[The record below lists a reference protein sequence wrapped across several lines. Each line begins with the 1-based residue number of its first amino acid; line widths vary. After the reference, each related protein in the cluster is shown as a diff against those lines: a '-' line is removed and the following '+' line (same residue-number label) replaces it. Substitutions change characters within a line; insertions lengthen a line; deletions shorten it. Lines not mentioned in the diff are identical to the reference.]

1 MLTYGTAADIML
13 ASYCNNRIRAI
24 IFTVVVDC
32 DCELYWFRQPRYV
45 TKRQPFCNNES
56 FEEALGGTLGFVFLQ
71 MSQRGD
77 SENDIW
83 DYKSLGKRKKQPPP
97 PAAEPKRRYTSRKST
112 KKVTSFPTKSAEIGD
127 GRTGLDTPVDRH
139 NSPDAHNLPSESST
153 GASQSDGEGSSGDF
167 CPMCQMPFSIL
178 VVLTQRWHV
187 AECLDT
193 PRDKCKGEASM
204 FISAPQVIHIQASI
218 CICLLL
224 CSFIV

>member
-1 MLTYGTAADIML
+1 
-13 ASYCNNRIRAI
+13 
-24 IFTVVVDC
+24 
-32 DCELYWFRQPRYV
+32 
-45 TKRQPFCNNES
+45 
-56 FEEALGGTLGFVFLQ
+56 

-127 GRTGLDTPVDRH
+127 GRTGVDTPVDRQ
-139 NSPDAHNLPSESST
+139 NSPDAHNLPSESSTT

-178 VVLTQRWHV
+178 VVQTQRWHV

-204 FISAPQVIHIQASI
+204 FISAPQIIHIQASI

-224 CSFIV
+224 CCFIALLSIIQVCLESRIAKSCTKNTIIQKYHIYYLTKSNLIASALLVSC